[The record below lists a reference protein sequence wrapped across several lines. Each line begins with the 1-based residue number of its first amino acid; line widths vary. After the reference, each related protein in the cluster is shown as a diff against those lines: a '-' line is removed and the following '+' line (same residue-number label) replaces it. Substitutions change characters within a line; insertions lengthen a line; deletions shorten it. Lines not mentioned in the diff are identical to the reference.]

1 VRKTYGS
8 LLFDVETGHQILP
21 KIIPWEFPSQL
32 SELIEKE
39 ISKSLSMMD
48 ENSSLMEVVEE
59 ELDENLMQEGLD
71 TPDNE
76 TYKIETKKL
85 AMLKRN
91 GSVQDCNEFTDQ
103 FDELSNSAGTPIPL
117 SRQTVRRKHVVL
129 SSDSEDENLSNGYPV
144 VLDKNT
150 NNEASQ
156 GVNNN
161 FPSCFPLTENC
172 LSPLTDKLLSGV
184 ENLEERGYQC
194 SGRPDGHG
202 IQIDETC
209 QSFDVSCV
217 PESTFVPET
226 VIGDVTDMLSRT
238 VSCGH
243 VGGDTLEVSVSNDSI
258 QTPLPVEADNL
269 DKPILRWGNTCDM
282 DPDISH
288 REVEDSQYENV
299 EGTRNYQVM
308 DECSRVDFDKAY
320 KFVEKPT
327 SLVVTDLVQESWIK
341 LRGCRTDLRHYVGSE
356 QHDAIKSIKLAYG
369 MSGLI
374 SEADV
379 LLSNCP
385 LVVSV

>member
-1 VRKTYGS
+1 MRRTYGS
-8 LLFDVETGHQILP
+8 LLFDVEAGHRILP

-39 ISKSLSMMD
+39 ISKSISMMD
-48 ENSSLMEVVEE
+48 ENSSLMGVVEE
-59 ELDENLMQEGLD
+59 ELDKNLMQKDLD
-71 TPDNE
+71 TRDNE
-76 TYKIETKKL
+76 TYKIVTKKL
-85 AMLKRN
+85 AMLERN
-91 GSVQDCNEFTDQ
+91 GSVQDCNEFTAQ
-103 FDELSNSAGTPIPL
+103 FDELSNSSGTPISL

-172 LSPLTDKLLSGV
+172 LSPLTDNDKLLSGV

-194 SGRPDGHG
+194 SGRPD

-217 PESTFVPET
+217 PESSFVPET
-226 VIGDVTDMLSRT
+226 VIGDVTELLSRT

-243 VGGDTLEVSVSNDSI
+243 SDTLEVSVSNDSI
-258 QTPLPVEADNL
+258 QTLLPVEADNL
-269 DKPILRWGNTCDM
+269 DQPILRWGNTGDV

-288 REVEDSQYENV
+288 REVEDSQDENV

-320 KFVEKPT
+320 KFVEKPS

-374 SEADV
+374 SEADL